1 MIIYRDEERI
11 EKLKKRSRRISLA
24 GFLIM
29 ASGLI
34 AYFLAPS
41 LGEFN
46 ERDVFL
52 YETASLIVGFGLVQY
67 GLYLQHRYVRSPRP
81 DEVLDDA
88 LKSVGKDSVLYHYI
102 LPAPQVLLTPAGP
115 IVFVLKYQ
123 TGIIRADGDK
133 WSQKGLGFRRFFGQE
148 GLGNPTK
155 DAEKMVKALYGF
167 ISRQAPEIRDEE
179 LTILSIIVFT
189 SKNRDELDV
198 SGSDIPAMHYS
209 KVKGFLKQLKQQGKW
224 EPLPQAQY
232 DALRGAFDEA
242 AGDLVS

>member
-11 EKLKKRSRRISLA
+11 ARLKKRSRRISLA

-52 YETASLIVGFGLVQY
+52 YETASLVIGFGLVQY

-81 DEVLDDA
+81 DEVLDEA
-88 LKSVGKDSVLYHYI
+88 LKSVGKDSVLYHYM

-148 GLGNPTK
+148 GLGNPTN
-155 DAEKMVKALYGF
+155 DAEKMIKALAGY
-167 ISRQAPEIRDEE
+167 ISRHAPDIEE
-179 LTILSIIVFT
+179 VPIGAMIVFT

-198 SGSDIPAMHYS
+198 SESRIPAMHYT
-209 KVKGFLKQLKQQGKW
+209 KVKGYLRQQGKGD
-224 EPLPQAQY
+224 PLPEDQY
-232 DALRGAFDEA
+232 NALRSAFDEA

>member
-11 EKLKKRSRRISLA
+11 EKLKKRSRRVSLI

-29 ASGLI
+29 ASGLV

-52 YETASLIVGFGLVQY
+52 YETASLVVGFGLVQY
-67 GLYLQHRYVRSPRP
+67 GLYLQHRYARTPRP
-81 DEVLDDA
+81 DEVLDEA
-88 LKSVGKDSVLYHYI
+88 LKSVAKDGVLYHYL

-123 TGIIRADGDK
+123 TGVIRADGDK

-148 GLGNPTK
+148 GLGNPTNES
-155 DAEKMVKALYGF
+155 EKMIKSLAGF
-167 ISRQAPEIRDEE
+167 ISHQAPDIEE
-179 LTILSIIVFT
+179 VPIGAIIVFT

-198 SGSDIPAMHYS
+198 SGSRIPAMHYT
-209 KVKGFLKQLKQQGKW
+209 KVKGYLRQQGKGA
-224 EPLPQAQY
+224 PLPQDQY
-232 DALRGAFDEA
+232 DALRSAFDKA
-242 AGDLVS
+242 AGELVS

>member
-11 EKLKKRSRRISLA
+11 ARLKQRSRRVSLI

-34 AYFLAPS
+34 MYFLAPS
-41 LGEFN
+41 LGDFN

-52 YETASLIVGFGLVQY
+52 YETAALVVGFGLVQY
-67 GLYLQHRYVRSPRP
+67 GLYLQHRYMRSPRP

-88 LKSVGKDSVLYHYI
+88 VRSVAKDGVMYHYL

-115 IVFVLKYQ
+115 IVFALKYQ
-123 TGIIRADGDK
+123 TGVIRADGDR

-155 DAEKMVKALYGF
+155 DAEKMVTALAGY
-167 ISRQAPEIRDEE
+167 ISRNAPDIEE
-179 LTILSIIVFT
+179 VPIGAMIVFT

-198 SGSDIPAMHYS
+198 SGSRIPAMHYS
-209 KVKGFLKQLKQQGKW
+209 KVKGFLKQQGKG

-232 DALRGAFDEA
+232 DALRAAFDEA
-242 AGDLVS
+242 AGDLVT